1 MIFVAKESTAQTSV
15 NRSHIERLAKINR
28 KWTKE
33 KVAKEARLYQTKSE
47 FYLKSRGAYAA
58 AFRMGII
65 DDVCS
70 HMIKLR
76 EKSGHWNEELAREEA
91 KKNRNR
97 RSFMTSC
104 GGAYVFAKRSGIL
117 DDICSHML
125 MNGQKW
131 TIEKCKLEAMKYKKR
146 SDFSSM
152 ASGAYAAAS
161 KFGILDEICSHMKTY
176 KDKSNIF
183 YIWEVISPMCS
194 DCYKVGVANS
204 KRPTGYRSQHVSKS
218 IGVSVG
224 NYIEFNVGVDNATE
238 LEKYVIER
246 FYNFYGFN
254 GDGSTEIVHID
265 KCDLDIL
272 VNRIKKTYT

>member
-91 KKNRNR
+91 KKHRNR

-104 GGAYVFAKRSGIL
+104 GGAYVFAKRS
-117 DDICSHML
+117 
-125 MNGQKW
+125 
-131 TIEKCKLEAMKYKKR
+131 
-146 SDFSSM
+146 
-152 ASGAYAAAS
+152 
-161 KFGILDEICSHMKTY
+161 GILDEICSHMKTY

-218 IGVSVG
+218 IGVSIG

-238 LEKYVIER
+238 LERYVIER

-272 VNRIKKTYT
+272 VSRIKKTYT